1 MTTKEHDA
9 LQREQIEQLLPWHAA
24 GTLNRRDAQMVERAL
39 ENDAN
44 LVMQYDLAR
53 QELSE
58 TIHLNETL
66 GAPSSR
72 AMEKLMAGIAAEPA
86 AASARST
93 FSLSR
98 WISERVGSLS
108 PATLAW
114 SATAAALVIAIQA
127 GFLAGMVM
135 QDKAG
140 GSRFETA
147 STGGPA
153 TAGQGRFALL
163 GFNPQASAAD
173 VTAFLEANK
182 LSIAD
187 GPRAGGLFRVRVA
200 DPSVPQEDA
209 ARILERLRGE
219 TTIVRLVLP
228 TQ

>member
-1 MTTKEHDA
+1 MTTKEDDA
-9 LQREQIEQLLPWHAA
+9 LQRVQIEQLLPWHAA

-39 ENDAN
+39 ESDAN
-44 LVMQYDLAR
+44 LALQYDLAR

-86 AASARST
+86 VASAPSR

-98 WISERVGSLS
+98 WVSERVGSLS

-114 SATAAALVIAIQA
+114 STAAAALVIALQA
-127 GFLAGMVM
+127 GFLAGMVL
-135 QDKAG
+135 QDRG
-140 GSRFETA
+140 GARFETA

-153 TAGQGRFALL
+153 TVGQGRFALM

-173 VTAFLEANK
+173 VTRFLEANK

-219 TTIVRLVLP
+219 TAIVQLVLP